1 MLDETEQAE
10 MVWASSNI
18 GQRLDDEHTI
28 LLYQVD
34 SFYVEVYYHREKN
47 MVSKMRSFSN
57 PDQLEPY
64 TMHINI
70 LQLLT
75 GNS

>member
-1 MLDETEQAE
+1 MMDETEQAE
-10 MVWASSNI
+10 MVWASTNI
-18 GQRLDDEHTI
+18 GERSDDEHTI

-34 SFYVEVYYHREKN
+34 SFYVEIYYHREN
-47 MVSKMRSFSN
+47 NVISKMRSFSN
-57 PDQLEPY
+57 PDQLAPY
-64 TMHINI
+64 TIHLNI